1 MNLELSQHAS
11 IRAQQRGVPHTVIDL
26 VLDHADV
33 SVPVGSGCTALRLS
47 KRRLSDRDLRRD
59 LSSDLDRAARVTLIL
74 SDDTGE
80 IVTVLHDHGGRG
92 GRRYRR
98 AH

>member
-1 MNLELSQHAS
+1 MNLELSQHAWL
-11 IRAQQRGVPHTVIDL
+11 RAQQRGVPHAVIDM

-33 SVPVGSGCTALRLS
+33 CVSVGSGCTALRLS
-47 KRRLSDRDLRRD
+47 KRRLSDQDLRQD
-59 LSSDLDRAARVTLIL
+59 LQSDLDRAARITVVL

-80 IVTVLHDHGGRG
+80 VVTVMHDHGGRE

-98 AH
+98 SH